1 MRKILLFALFLPV
14 VASGQMMPERL
25 ARTDSVVT
33 MSPKRQ
39 SPTKTVTEQAS
50 SVLKDTGTISS
61 GGEIVSPPTS
71 KQVPAREGPD
81 PMSSFEFWLSVMVL
95 GFTLIM
101 MIGQVWLIRSKL
113 LNPDMSYRGVL
124 VTIIIGATLFLITAG
139 YSNDQIAPA
148 MGLFGTIAGYLLG
161 RTTASKEKEG

>member
-1 MRKILLFALFLPV
+1 MRRILLFALFLPV
-14 VASGQMMPERL
+14 VASAQMMPERL
-25 ARTDSVVT
+25 ARTDTVT

-50 SVLKDTGTISS
+50 SVLKDTGNIKSGEEIS
-61 GGEIVSPPTS
+61 SPPTS
-71 KQVPAREGPD
+71 KQVPVREGPD
-81 PMSSFEFWLSVMVL
+81 PMSSFEFSLSVMVL

-113 LNPDMSYRGVL
+113 LNPDMSYRAIL
-124 VTIIIGATLFLITAG
+124 VTIIIGSTLFLITAG

-161 RTTASKEKEG
+161 RNASSKEKEG